1 MKARILSIQTLLYVA
16 LVLAL
21 LSSLQHVA
29 FAFSTVNGNNWLEA
43 YLSAIAID
51 VGLLALAAGINRRK
65 AQKRNTTMLWVG
77 IALFSLISVYAN
89 WLAGT
94 VHVSQLSAS
103 ISGLALLLANLRPIL
118 LSSVLPLLVIYLS
131 EVATDNEEF
140 AQQQEAKAQKQAAK
154 QRVAPEV
161 ATDDR
166 KLGDVNAQ
174 RVASK
179 QQKVAQL
186 AGLLEA
192 MPDATNTELA
202 NQLAVSESTI
212 RNYKAELATNGN
224 GNGKVQ

>member
-1 MKARILSIQTLLYVA
+1 MKARILSIQALLYVA

-21 LSSLQHVA
+21 LSSLKHVA
-29 FAFSTVNGNNWLEA
+29 FAFTTVNGNDWVEA
-43 YLSAIAID
+43 YLSAVAID

-65 AQKRNTTMLWVG
+65 SQKRNTWVLWVG

-94 VHVSQLSAS
+94 VHVSQLSANVT
-103 ISGLALLLANLRPIL
+103 GLSAFLANLRPIL

-140 AQQQEAKAQKQAAK
+140 AQKQEAKAQKRAAK
-154 QRVAPEV
+154 RRVATEV
-161 ATDDR
+161 ANDDSN
-166 KLGDVNAQ
+166 LGDVNSQ
-174 RVASK
+174 RVATK
-179 QQKVAQL
+179 QQKLSQL
-186 AGLLEA
+186 AGLLET
-192 MPDATNTELA
+192 MPDATNGELA

-212 RNYKAELATNGN
+212 RNYKAELAVN

>member
-21 LSSLQHVA
+21 LSSLKHVA
-29 FAFSTVNGNNWLEA
+29 FAFTTVNGNDWIEA

-65 AQKRNTTMLWVG
+65 SQKRNTTMLWVG

-89 WLAGT
+89 WLAGV
-94 VHVSQLSAS
+94 VHVSQLSAKV
-103 ISGLALLLANLRPIL
+103 SGFALFLANLRPIL

-131 EVATDNEEF
+131 EVATDNEEY
-140 AQQQEAKAQKQAAK
+140 AQQQEARAQKRSAK
-154 QRVAPEV
+154 RRVATEI
-161 ATDDR
+161 A
-166 KLGDVNAQ
+166 DVNAQ

-179 QQKVAQL
+179 KQKVAQL
-186 AGLLEA
+186 VGLLEA
-192 MPDATNTELA
+192 TPDATNNELA
-202 NQLAVSESTI
+202 NQLQVSESTI

-224 GNGKVQ
+224 GQVPK